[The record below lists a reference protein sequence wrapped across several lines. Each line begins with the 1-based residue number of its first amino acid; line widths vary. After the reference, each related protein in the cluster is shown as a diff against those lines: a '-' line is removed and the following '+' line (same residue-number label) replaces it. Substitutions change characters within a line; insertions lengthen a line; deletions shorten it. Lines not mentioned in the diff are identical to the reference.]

1 MPTLPIHLEWHKDA
15 EGYRLADDDNY
26 GNVIVNCGGELISTR
41 PLESKDRL
49 FKVFSNLTNA
59 DGLLEFVQQ
68 NGLFYQPSYIGP
80 AWSLITSAKKD
91 LFHADVEGNL
101 GRRDRSFSSRGESVE
116 DLLST
121 AALFRKVMLQSTKGW
136 KRVPQSLDLELSGRF
151 YRKSL
156 GEIGF
161 DGDQRRGFRHT
172 FTTDSLMN
180 GLWLQLAGDVSG
192 GAAFRSCARC
202 GVVFETGPG
211 TDRRADSKF
220 CSDAHRI
227 EFNSRKRSK
236 QPDHR
241 STY

>member
-15 EGYRLADDDNY
+15 EGYHLADDDKY

-49 FKVFSNLTNA
+49 FKVFSDLTNA

-80 AWSLITSAKKD
+80 AWSLMTSVKKD
-91 LFHADVEGNL
+91 LFHADVEANL

-121 AALFRKVMLQSTKGW
+121 AALFRKVMLQSAKGW
-136 KRVPQSLDLELSGRF
+136 KRVPKWLDIELSTRF
-151 YRKSL
+151 YRKSV
-156 GEIGF
+156 GEIGLY
-161 DGDQRRGFRHT
+161 GDEGRGFRHT
-172 FTTDSLMN
+172 LTTNSLIN
-180 GLWLQLAGDVSG
+180 GLWLQLASEVSG
-192 GAAFRSCARC
+192 GAAFRLCERC
-202 GVVFETGPG
+202 GELFETGPRTG
-211 TDRRADSKF
+211 RRADSKF

-241 STY
+241 ST

>member
-1 MPTLPIHLEWHKDA
+1 MPTLPIYLEWYKDA
-15 EGYRLADDDNY
+15 EGYRLTNDDNY
-26 GNVIVNCGGELISTR
+26 GNVIVNCGGKLIPTR

-59 DGLLEFVQQ
+59 DGLLEFVKQ

-80 AWSLITSAKKD
+80 VWSQATGTMKD
-91 LFHADVEGNL
+91 LFHADVEANL
-101 GRRDRSFSSRGESVE
+101 GRRDLSSSSQGESVA

-136 KRVPQSLDLELSGRF
+136 KRVPQSLDLELSTRF

-156 GEIGF
+156 GEIGVY
-161 DGDQRRGFRHT
+161 GDQRRGFRHT
-172 FTTDSLMN
+172 FTTYSLMD

-192 GAAFRSCARC
+192 GAAFRPCARC

-220 CSDAHRI
+220 CSDRHRI
-227 EFNSRKRSK
+227 EFNSRKRAKSAE
-236 QPDHR
+236 
-241 STY
+241 